1 MGAILDSKGKSF
13 FLAGNT
19 SLFAGAAAL
28 DLPTI
33 SPCNEEAQI
42 NDSIYDLDNSRYTW
56 LVCPH
61 LTGPEKVYEY
71 YMSSGLIIIVLGK
84 CFCEDCLEMILFN
97 SDLSDLVKSSR
108 QMTDRLLQENFVHSL
123 IDSNSNFANKY
134 NYIEED
140 QNSRKTW
147 ICCSHLSTEARLNDV
162 YSNCGQIYIF
172 ENHIICQD
180 CFNTIPENS
189 LIDILYTG
197 EAMTNVLFQETIV
210 NPLYSIN
217 YEMLTL
223 IKNNGSY
230 EIQTGN
236 K

>member
-1 MGAILDSKGKSF
+1 M
-13 FLAGNT
+13 
-19 SLFAGAAAL
+19 
-28 DLPTI
+28 
-33 SPCNEEAQI
+33 
-42 NDSIYDLDNSRYTW
+42 
-56 LVCPH
+56 
-61 LTGPEKVYEY
+61 
-71 YMSSGLIIIVLGK
+71 
-84 CFCEDCLEMILFN
+84 
-97 SDLSDLVKSSR
+97 
-108 QMTDRLLQENFVHSL
+108 
-123 IDSNSNFANKY
+123 
-134 NYIEED
+134 
-140 QNSRKTW
+140 
-147 ICCSHLSTEARLNDV
+147 STEVVIFKV

>member
-13 FLAGNT
+13 FLAGNMN
-19 SLFAGAAAL
+19 LIAGATAFG
-28 DLPTI
+28 LPTI
-33 SPCNEEAQI
+33 LSCNEEAQI
-42 NDSIYDLDNSRYTW
+42 NDSKYDLDDSRYTW

-61 LTGPEKVYEY
+61 LSGSERVYEY

-84 CFCEDCLEMILFN
+84 CFCEDCLDMILFK
-97 SDLSDLVKSSR
+97 SDLSDLFKSSR
-108 QMTDRLLQENFVHSL
+108 PMTDRLLQENFVNSL
-123 IDSNSNFANKY
+123 IYSNSNFTNRY

-147 ICCSHLSTEARLNDV
+147 ICCSHLSTEEKLNDV

-197 EAMTNVLFQETIV
+197 EAMTNMLFQETIV
-210 NPLYSIN
+210 NSLYSIN
-217 YEMLTL
+217 YEMLTS
-223 IKNNGSY
+223 IKNHGSY
-230 EIQTGN
+230 EIQIGN
-236 K
+236 W